1 MLKPEGDILLTFLA
15 SNPIYDVY
23 RNMAKHKKWK
33 QYSKTDLIAPY
44 HGSDEPEKQL
54 RKILLDAG
62 FDVLVCHVEKRTYMF
77 PNMDIWRS
85 KSIMFSVDNGTTLLQ
100 ISDTIFDVFVGDE
113 QVIISLSS
121 SREESCA

>member
-44 HGSDEPEKQL
+44 HGTDEPEKQL
-54 RKILLDAG
+54 RKILVDSG
-62 FDVLVCHVEKRTYMF
+62 FDVLVCHVENRTYMF
-77 PNMDIWRS
+77 PNMDVWRS
-85 KSIMFSVDNGTTLLQ
+85 KYFNFAI
-100 ISDTIFDVFVGDE
+100 
-113 QVIISLSS
+113 LSY
-121 SREESCA
+121 